1 MLQSFAERPERVLT
15 RLDGGPAEARMHIS
29 QGERRVVWGLFAVAV
44 GVNIAG
50 YVWNLYEAF
59 GWFGE
64 FLHFYTPL
72 ALTLALGVRLYSR
85 GLAEIRERKFILA
98 LTVACVGISVGTLW
112 EIAEWGYDRFVPAD
126 AILGKTDTIVD
137 LMPDTAG
144 ASVAGLVI
152 VLMTRE
158 R

>member
-1 MLQSFAERPERVLT
+1 
-15 RLDGGPAEARMHIS
+15 MHIS
-29 QGERRVVWGLFAVAV
+29 QRERRVVWGLFALAV

-50 YVWNLYEAF
+50 YVWNLYETF
-59 GWFGE
+59 GWFDE

-85 GLAEIRERKFILA
+85 GLAEIREHKFILA

-112 EIAEWGYDRFVPAD
+112 EIAEWGYDQFVPAD
-126 AILGKTDTIVD
+126 AILGKTDTIID
-137 LMPDTAG
+137 LMLDTAG
-144 ASVAGLVI
+144 ASVAGLV
-152 VLMTRE
+152 VALMTRS